1 MASLHELLN
10 QPELNEPLLVL
21 GLGGWIDAG
30 GGAQSAV
37 EALEA
42 HLSFET
48 VATFDT
54 DLLLDHRS
62 NRPMMELD
70 GGRHQG
76 IVWPKIELKWARDI
90 NGKDILLLAGSEPD
104 HLWQSFA
111 ADVVQLGIDLGV
123 RLVLSLGAYPAPVPH
138 TRPTEL
144 SATATTD
151 ELADAIGSIDAAIEV
166 PAGIHGVIEWEFGEK
181 NIPASGLW
189 ARVPH
194 YASAMPYPAAA
205 RALLDGLAETGEV
218 DVPDGVLLDEV
229 QQIRHRLDEL
239 VEDSP
244 EHQQLLAALEAEYD
258 EIERLETDDGLGV
271 DPEDLPSGDE
281 LAGQIQD
288 FLRDRNDP
296 TSGPS

>member
-10 QPELNEPLLVL
+10 QPALEEPLLIL

-30 GGAQSAV
+30 GGAQAAIEELRS
-37 EALEA
+37 
-42 HLSFET
+42 HLSFEP
-48 VATFDT
+48 VATFDA

-62 NRPMMELD
+62 NRPLMSLKD
-70 GGRHQG
+70 GRHQG
-76 IVWPKIELKWARDI
+76 LQWPTIELLSATDERGD
-90 NGKDILLLAGSEPD
+90 DILLLAGAEPD

-111 ADVVQLGIDLGV
+111 ADVVELGVEFGV

-151 ELADAIGSIDAAIEV
+151 ELAAQIGSLDASIDV
-166 PAGIHGVIEWEFGEK
+166 PAGIHGVIEWEFGER

-194 YASAMPYPAAA
+194 YAAAMPYPAAA
-205 RALLDGLAETGEV
+205 RALLDGLGNVGGV
-218 DVPDGVLLDEV
+218 DVPDGVLLDDV

-239 VEDSP
+239 VADSP
-244 EHQQLLAALEAEYD
+244 EHQQLLAALEVEYD
-258 EIERLETDDGLGV
+258 ETDRLPEPGLV
-271 DPEDLPSGDE
+271 DDPEDLPSGDE

-288 FLRDRNDP
+288 FLRDRDI
-296 TSGPS
+296 